1 MYVGKVGAKA
11 GVHMGEVVGKV
22 GSWESDSNTDLHSLA
37 VRIYKNRIDN
47 NGRNNNKNNN
57 GNDDDVG

>member
-1 MYVGKVGAKA
+1 VYVGKVGAKA

-47 NGRNNNKNNN
+47 ISQKS
-57 GNDDDVG
+57 